1 MKKKGKHIVC
11 LLFAF
16 LLLFHFGIEV
26 YADQISD
33 LKKKN
38 QEDQKKLDQIGE
50 QLDDLTGEQEGIQDE
65 MEILQS
71 EIVDMM
77 LSISI
82 LQDEIIDKQKEIE
95 QAKKDLEIA
104 IADEENQY
112 QAMKVRI
119 QYMYKNGEVSYLDIF
134 TQASSMDDML
144 NRADYIEKLYDYDRK
159 MLTQFQ
165 ETREKVAL
173 LKEELEIEESELEA
187 AKAECEE
194 EKAGMDAA
202 MAELKAVNADYEK
215 QIQNAKN
222 QAAAYKSQIAKQN
235 AEIKRLEEEE
245 RKRREAEEAAKK
257 KNNAATTTKVT
268 GKATVNKEEIMACKG
283 SDLGKQIAI
292 YGCGFVG
299 YPYVLGGTSLT
310 GGTDC
315 SGFTQGVYK
324 AYGYS
329 IPRTSY
335 QQRSVGREVSYAEA
349 QPGDIICYAGHVA
362 IYIGNGKIV
371 HASSPKTGIKIGYA
385 TYKQILTVRRLV
397 P

>member
-1 MKKKGKHIVC
+1 MKKKWRQRIC
-11 LLFAF
+11 LAMAIFIF
-16 LLLFHFGIEV
+16 FHLGIEV

-38 QEDQKKLDQIGE
+38 QEDQQKLDEIDDA
-50 QLDDLTGEQEGIQDE
+50 LVDLTGEQEGIQDE
-65 MEILQS
+65 MDMLNA

-77 LSISI
+77 MSISM
-82 LQDEIIDKQKEIE
+82 LEDEIEEKQKEIE
-95 QAKKDLEIA
+95 QARKDLEVA

-119 QYMYKNGEVSYLDIF
+119 QYIYKSGESSFLDIF
-134 TQASSMDDML
+134 TQSGSMEDML

-159 MLTQFQ
+159 MLAQFQ
-165 ETREKVAL
+165 ETKEKIAQ

-194 EKAGMDAA
+194 EKAGMDEA
-202 MAELKAVNADYEK
+202 MAELKAINADYEK
-215 QIQNAKN
+215 QIQNAKK
-222 QAAAYKSQIAKQN
+222 QAEAYKEQIKKQN

-245 RKRREAEEAAKK
+245 RKRKEAEEAAKRQ
-257 KNNAATTTKVT
+257 NSNSGTKVT
-268 GKATVNKEEIMACKG
+268 GTATVNKEEILACKG

-310 GGTDC
+310 NGIDC
-315 SGFTQGVYK
+315 SGFTQALYK

-335 QQRSVGREVSYAEA
+335 QQRTVGKEVSYAEA

-362 IYIGNGKIV
+362 LYIGNGKIV
-371 HASSPKTGIKIGYA
+371 HASSPKTGIKISYA
-385 TYKQILTVRRLV
+385 TYKQIITVRRII
-397 P
+397 